1 MGLDIE
7 LLPGSDLKRVVDFM
21 LEHKSKGRRVNCNF
35 KGIELNSNDVKVI
48 SSNNIVISLK
58 NKGNALS
65 DIISFLRECKKHDIE
80 GYFEYNS
87 SIIICAKNIS
97 LNGESIKIV
106 IETLDNSNIEEIDA
120 FLSECDTLDIVGMC
134 NYAGGVI
141 VSDNY
146 KREKTLEEPNTNSY
160 KK

>member
-1 MGLDIE
+1 MGFNIE

-21 LEHKSKGRRVNCNF
+21 LEHKSKGRSVNCNF
-35 KGIELNSNDVKVI
+35 KGIEFDSNDVSIIANKMVI
-48 SSNNIVISLK
+48 ALK
-58 NKGNALS
+58 NKDNKFEN
-65 DIISFLRECKKHDIE
+65 IINFLLECKKHNIE
-80 GYFEYNS
+80 GYFEYNNS
-87 SIIICAKNIS
+87 VIISAKNIS
-97 LNGESIKIV
+97 TDEETIKIV
-106 IETLDNSNIEEIDA
+106 IDSLDGSNIEEIDV

-146 KREKTLEEPNTNSY
+146 KREITLEEPNDKHY